1 MRVGYLL
8 TSLHP
13 GGAERQMLMLAEHL
27 ARDRFAPEIICT
39 SELGPY
45 ADHARQKGIR
55 LHTLGRSSREEP
67 GGLRRRLRRS
77 TKALE
82 LIRLIRSRRF
92 DVLDAW
98 LYPSY
103 LFVALTRH
111 LTGVGAVVSG
121 RRNLHDLH
129 RPFGPVTGR
138 LNAAANRL
146 TDAVVANAD
155 AVARDTREHESL
167 APDKLRVIRNGV
179 AVPELPTASRIA
191 AMRREIGVAPD
202 DVVIGC
208 VANYRPVKRLDLLID
223 AVAAIAPGRNVRTVL
238 VGEGPLRQELDARIR
253 QHGLGATV
261 RLHGSAL
268 DPTQLLGAFD
278 IAVLT
283 SDSEG
288 LPNVLLEAAAAA
300 RPLVA
305 TAVGGTPEI
314 CVDDVTG
321 MLVDRGDVA
330 GTARALARLVDDADL
345 RRRLGDGARQ
355 RAVDAFGIPRMVD
368 EFSSLYESMPG
379 RRRR

>member
-13 GGAERQMLMLAEHL
+13 GGAERQMLMLAEQL
-27 ARDRFAPEIICT
+27 ARDRFEPEIICT

-45 ADHARQKGIR
+45 ADRARQHGIR

-67 GGLRRRLRRS
+67 GGLRRRFRRS
-77 TKALE
+77 MKALE
-82 LIRLIRSRRF
+82 LVRLIRNRRF
-92 DVLDAW
+92 DVVDAW

-103 LFVALTRH
+103 LLVALTRH

-129 RPFGPVTGR
+129 RPFGPLTGR
-138 LNAAANRL
+138 INAAANRL
-146 TDAVVANAD
+146 TDAVVANAE
-155 AVARDTREHESL
+155 AVARDTREHESV

-179 AVPELPTASRIA
+179 DVADLPSA
-191 AMRREIGVAPD
+191 ARLEATRRELSAAPD
-202 DVVIGC
+202 DVIIGC

-223 AVAAIAPGRNVRTVL
+223 AVAAIAPGRKVRAVL
-238 VGEGPLRQELDARIR
+238 VGEGPLRPELAARL
-253 QHGLGATV
+253 QGHGLDDAV

-268 DPTQLLGAFD
+268 DPTQLLAAFD
-278 IAVLT
+278 IAVLA

-305 TAVGGTPEI
+305 TAVGGAPEI
-314 CVDDVTG
+314 CIDDVTG
-321 MLVDRGDVA
+321 MLVDRGDAVGLA
-330 GTARALARLVDDADL
+330 QALARLVDDADL
-345 RRRLGDGARQ
+345 RRRLGAGARR
-355 RAVDAFGIPRMVD
+355 RAIDAFGIPRMVD
-368 EFSSLYESMPG
+368 EFSDLYESLPG
-379 RRRR
+379 ASR